1 MKRLLNFC
9 FVVLAVAPMAFGQ
22 MSVSIA
28 EIQDTTG
35 SGSDASS
42 LMNSIVTVSG
52 VVSAESYAFGAY
64 WIQDGTGPWSGV
76 FVYDSNNDAAY
87 GDRVLITGLVA
98 EYNGLTQV

>member
-42 LMNSIVTVSG
+42 LNEFDCYCIRCSIS
-52 VVSAESYAFGAY
+52 
-64 WIQDGTGPWSGV
+64 
-76 FVYDSNNDAAY
+76 
-87 GDRVLITGLVA
+87 
-98 EYNGLTQV
+98 